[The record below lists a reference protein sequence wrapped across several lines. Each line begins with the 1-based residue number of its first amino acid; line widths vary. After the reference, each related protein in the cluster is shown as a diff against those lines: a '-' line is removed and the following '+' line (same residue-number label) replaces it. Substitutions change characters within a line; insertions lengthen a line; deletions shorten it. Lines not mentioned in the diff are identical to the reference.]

1 MAITPVH
8 SGYTVLAGT
17 TTGKNSA
24 KVDTWIEYKV
34 IQDDRSIEDNTSTIN
49 VYLYAR
55 ANTAGLS
62 TKWTTSA
69 RYGSLT
75 IAGTTYQGAI
85 MSGGYNFTSTSIANE
100 FAQKT
105 NLVIAHNTD
114 GTKSITLS
122 GTWNKGGSDSEW
134 VTGGNVSSK
143 TITIPTIP
151 RASTFTCPATVTAG
165 SSMTVTISRASNNFT
180 HFVTYTIGNNSHTV
194 EGVATSNSYTI
205 PASWVASVNTTS
217 ATITVTTYSNGTA
230 IGSTSK
236 TITVNAPSG
245 NPSIGSMTV
254 TEAGGIIPS
263 SWNFVDEYVNGKSK
277 LSVNLSNVSASSG
290 SSITSYSINAAG
302 YSGTGTNLNSL
313 PFVTSGFIKGNETAN
328 TTAKVKATV
337 TDGRGR
343 TSAQQEKTIT
353 IYAYRNPWFTSLS
366 CYRSNAQGTAADD
379 GQNIAITAVADKSSC
394 NGKNSVALKY
404 RYHRE
409 GQEWPDQ
416 YTSLTSGTQTI
427 VGNNALSLQYGYE
440 VEIVATDA
448 LGSSAREVIGV
459 PTAER
464 LININSSGS
473 GLAIGGFSNISGAL
487 QVKYPSYFE
496 DGLSV
501 NGYDML
507 HSLLYRSDLTS
518 ADDIDTLYG
527 KYNQGYYYI
536 NGSTPINSPFTSS
549 TVWTILVVIGSTG
562 GYTQQFF
569 VDNRGGANPF
579 IWMRQR
585 SGNPQHWGSWVGA
598 PRYDSLFYKSGET
611 SSPNSYIAHG
621 YLSESGKR
629 MRFQVELAKKRNNV
643 TTSLSTLKI
652 NAYGSAGY
660 CIGTSYISGGKD
672 VLNDSAY
679 TVTVDPI
686 SDFIVRIQIDRTTAF
701 NGTNNTPIIVELNSV
716 TFLFS

>member
-34 IQDDRSIEDNTSTIN
+34 IDRSIEDNTSTIN

-55 ANTAGLS
+55 ANTSGLQ

-180 HFVTYTIGNNSHTV
+180 HSITYTIGKNSDT
-194 EGVATSNSYTI
+194 EEDVATSKSITI
-205 PASWVASVNTTS
+205 PASWVASVSTTS

-302 YSGTGTNLNSL
+302 YSGTGANLNSL
-313 PFVTSGFIKGNETAN
+313 PFVTSGFIKGNEATN

-379 GQNIAITAVADKSSC
+379 GKNIAITAVADKSSC
-394 NGKNSVALKY
+394 NGKNSVTLKY
-404 RYHRE
+404 RYRMA
-409 GQEWPDQ
+409 GQEWPEQ

-427 VGNNALSLQYGYE
+427 VGSNALSLEYGYE

-473 GLAIGGFSNISGAL
+473 GLAVGGFSKTAGTFEIFYPAYIYRNTTAINLQNAL
-487 QVKYPSYFE
+487 FYKNNDTYAITSNF
-496 DGLSV
+496 SV
-501 NGYDML
+501 NGFITQSATEVYFTVFTEK
-507 HSLLYRSDLTS
+507 SLRYISS
-518 ADDIDTLYG
+518 ASVTAL
-527 KYNQGYYYI
+527 
-536 NGSTPINSPFTSS
+536 NGLIRGNS
-549 TVWTILVVIGSTG
+549 
-562 GYTQQFF
+562 
-569 VDNRGGANPF
+569 
-579 IWMRQR
+579 
-585 SGNPQHWGSWVGA
+585 
-598 PRYDSLFYKSGET
+598 
-611 SSPNSYIAHG
+611 G
-621 YLSESGKR
+621 YLDS
-629 MRFQVELAKKRNNV
+629 N
-643 TTSLSTLKI
+643 STAHNFL
-652 NAYGSAGY
+652 
-660 CIGTSYISGGKD
+660 T
-672 VLNDSAY
+672 DSAY
-679 TVTVDPI
+679 TVTAT
-686 SDFIVRIQIDRTTAF
+686 IVSYNAVRVCIKKSSAYS
-701 NGTNNTPIIVELNSV
+701 NVTNNTPISYYGTLRIQFAE
-716 TFLFS
+716 